1 MKNRIDD
8 SFQGN
13 VANEV
18 ETEQIVS
25 EALTTPFYY
34 PARRDPGHQQNKR
47 RPSPNYTSYVQVRNP
62 CLWFHETDFCARNQY
77 RGSIPIYWTQET
89 NSMSPKPPIES

>member
-1 MKNRIDD
+1 MAVNE
-8 SFQGN
+8 GN

-34 PARRDPGHQQNKR
+34 PARRDPFNNQPER
-47 RPSPNYTSYVQVRNP
+47 RPNPNYTSYVQVSQLYVP
-62 CLWFHETDFCARNQY
+62 EQWYKSINQY

>member
-1 MKNRIDD
+1 MAT
-8 SFQGN
+8 SQGN

-34 PARRDPGHQQNKR
+34 PQQRYSNDEGPRRLNPR
-47 RPSPNYTSYVQVRNP
+47 YTSYVQVCELSRLFCVPSSAVLNP
-62 CLWFHETDFCARNQY
+62 LL
-77 RGSIPIYWTQET
+77 
-89 NSMSPKPPIES
+89 

>member
-1 MKNRIDD
+1 MTRYDALGSHLVRASWIDGH
-8 SFQGN
+8 SPLQGN

-34 PARRDPGHQQNKR
+34 PCSRSKDDCASTPEYSHRRA
-47 RPSPNYTSYVQVRNP
+47 PSPNYTSYVHVSSY
-62 CLWFHETDFCARNQY
+62 CF
-77 RGSIPIYWTQET
+77 
-89 NSMSPKPPIES
+89 